1 MKNKKGFTLVEVLS
15 TLAIM
20 TVVAT
25 VGAINMIKI
34 MDEKEKA
41 NDESINNVI
50 TSAAC
55 VYIELDKNKSLKE
68 TCLTNGC
75 NINTDILIS
84 AGLLKK
90 EDVDKR
96 EVIHI
101 YKENNE
107 KVCTIQGGN

>member
-1 MKNKKGFTLVEVLS
+1 MKNKKGFTLVELLS
-15 TLAIM
+15 TITIM
-20 TVVAT
+20 TVIATMAT
-25 VGAINMIKI
+25 VNIIKI

-68 TCLTNGC
+68 TCLTYGC
-75 NINTDILIS
+75 NINTDTLINE
-84 AGLLKK
+84 GLLKK
-90 EDVDKR
+90 EDVSKL

-101 YKENNE
+101 AKENNE
-107 KVCTIQGGN
+107 KICTIQGGN